1 MKMANLPPFV
11 STGELNS
18 FARKTIQ
25 YRKPAIIDRLMDFN
39 LLSKKSIG
47 ALNGL
52 KNEMREGIIVDPF
65 EESGFAI
72 GGLDKESRDYWRT
85 DLPHYVG
92 RSWLDVPFYFAEAY
106 LYWRILIAV
115 GYFDSGSAFFM
126 RDPFQS
132 FKNRELFAGGGGL
145 EVARV
150 IAGVMKEMRGPGETA
165 EMLLASSLWGNRI
178 DLSLFSIAEKSRER
192 ILTAQEENLIVNHMA
207 RLKQILEK
215 SARVSIVLDNSGHEL
230 VCDLLLCWFLLAKVR
245 VERIDLHAKKYPIYV
260 SDSMVK
266 DVDHTIAAFK
276 FDSHPVL
283 NRIGRDLFSYAL
295 SGKFRL
301 LDHPFW
307 NSSLH
312 FPALPEQLTNTL
324 CESDLVLF
332 KGDVNYRR
340 LLSDRKWSFKTRMED
355 IVSYMPVSL
364 ALLRTMKSE
373 IVVDIHE
380 KRYQDLTSSD
390 PEWMVNGERGIIRVV
405 ERS

>member
-1 MKMANLPPFV
+1 MKMSNLPPFV
-11 STGELNS
+11 STGEPNS

-25 YRKPAIIDRLMDFN
+25 YRKPAIINRLVDFN
-39 LLSKKSIG
+39 LLSEKSIC

-52 KNEMREGIIVDPF
+52 KNEMREGIITDPF
-65 EESGFAI
+65 EEPGFAI
-72 GGLDKESRDYWRT
+72 AGLDEDSRKYWQT

-92 RSWLDVPFYFAEAY
+92 KSWLDIPFYFAEAY

-115 GYFDSGSAFFM
+115 GYFDSGSVFFM

-132 FKNRELFAGGGGL
+132 FKNRELFARGGGL

-150 IAGVMKEMRGPGETA
+150 VAGVMEEMRGQDETA

-192 ILTAQEENLIVNHMA
+192 ILTAQEENLIINHIE
-207 RLKQILEK
+207 RLKHILEK
-215 SARVSIVLDNSGHEL
+215 SERVSIVLDNSGHEL
-230 VCDLLLCWFLLAKVR
+230 VCDLLLSWFLLTKFR
-245 VERIDLHAKKYPIYV
+245 VERIDFHAKKYPIYV

-266 DVDHTIAAFK
+266 DVDHTLAAFK
-276 FDSHPVL
+276 FDSNPVL
-283 NRIGRDLFSYAL
+283 NRIGRDLFSCAL
-295 SGKFRL
+295 SGKYRL

-312 FPALPEQLTNTL
+312 FPDFPEQLASTL

-340 LLSDRKWSFKTRMED
+340 LLSDRKWSFETCMED
-355 IVSYMPVSL
+355 IVTYMPVSL

-380 KRYQDLTSSD
+380 KRYEALTSSD